1 MRQANRWWL
10 IRALILLMTISGC
23 DTSRPPV
30 KPTLSDNARFM
41 DIWGTYTHCHQS
53 DDLDEM
59 RVDAQRLSRAADT
72 ISYPAAP
79 MLPES
84 IEPVTSEPAV
94 RLSVDPSA
102 MAAACALRTGQVA
115 QDTGRRNIAREMF
128 LTIITN
134 FPQSPYRYYVV
145 QARLGLDRLNAM
157 SPAPSSS
164 HIRPGGPKTRG
175 SNVT

>member
-10 IRALILLMTISGC
+10 IRALILLTAISGC
-23 DTSRPPV
+23 DTSRPPIR
-30 KPTLSDNARFM
+30 PTLSDIDRFL

-53 DDLDEM
+53 EDLDEM

-72 ISYPAAP
+72 MTHTADPI
-79 MLPES
+79 LPES
-84 IEPVTSEPAV
+84 IEPVPSEPAV

-115 QDTGRRNIAREMF
+115 QGAGRRNIAREMF

-134 FPQSPYRYYVV
+134 FPQPPYRYYVA
-145 QARLGLDRLNAM
+145 QARLGLDRLNATN
-157 SPAPSSS
+157 PATFSD
-164 HIRPGGPKTRG
+164 HIRSGDPT
-175 SNVT
+175 